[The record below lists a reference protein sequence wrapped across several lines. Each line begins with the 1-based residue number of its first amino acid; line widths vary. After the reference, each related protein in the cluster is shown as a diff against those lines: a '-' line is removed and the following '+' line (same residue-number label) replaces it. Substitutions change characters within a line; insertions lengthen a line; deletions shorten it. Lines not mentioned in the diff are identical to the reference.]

1 MSSHLFTAFL
11 QKIAPLLQK
20 INPVTDW
27 VWPLV
32 PPKTKCQLQKQKT
45 KDTEREEADLAAIDD
60 LLEQSTDAT
69 EKAHNDVLDRLA
81 KEEDRVKTADYK
93 LATLFALSAISAS
106 VVLYVNGLASAGVH
120 WFILLMTGYCF
131 LQLICILFATIGG
144 LKKRS
149 YSVLNIANI
158 APKWTSTDIKHLVQ
172 IVRTA
177 TKNIHEHQQ
186 AGDKKITALDIAYT
200 AFRNY
205 LCGLAILF
213 LASILFSQENETLE
227 IKTQKII
234 YELQRHP
241 EILET
246 IRGSPSS
253 EENIDPTG
261 LREPSEPVL
270 DIEPPVSPVP

>member
-1 MSSHLFTAFL
+1 MPNHLFTVFL
-11 QKIAPLLQK
+11 QKIALLLQK

-32 PPKTKCQLQKQKT
+32 PPKTKCQLEKQKR
-45 KDTEREEADLAAIDD
+45 KDTEREEADLTAIDD
-60 LLEQSTDAT
+60 LLKQSTDAT
-69 EKAHNDVLDRLA
+69 KKAHEDVLDRLA

-106 VVLYVNGLASAGVH
+106 IVLYVNGLANAGVH
-120 WFILLMTGYCF
+120 CLILLMTGYCF
-131 LQLICILFATIGG
+131 LQLICILFATIRG
-144 LKKRS
+144 LKKSS
-149 YSVLNIANI
+149 YSALNIADI

-177 TKNIHEHQQ
+177 TKNIHEHQR
-186 AGDKKITALDIAYT
+186 AGNKKITSLDIAYT

-213 LASILFSQENETLE
+213 LVSIVFSPEKETLE
-227 IKTQKII
+227 SKTQKII

-241 EILET
+241 EILE
-246 IRGSPSS
+246 IVRGSPSP

-261 LREPSEPVL
+261 IREPSEPDL
-270 DIEPPVSPVP
+270 DIEPPVSPGP